1 MQRSERRAS
10 SAGGCWDILRNRAW
24 NWYLYGWMISWK
36 IDRDFVAMELLIDK
50 MLVPQVCNYTL
61 YTPLFTQGSMGQQQK
76 SIYKNS
82 SLEVIASPA

>member
-1 MQRSERRAS
+1 
-10 SAGGCWDILRNRAW
+10 
-24 NWYLYGWMISWK
+24 
-36 IDRDFVAMELLIDK
+36 MELLIDK